1 MNTDSTSYNQLL
13 QMNEE
18 LQKEVDRLTK
28 ELTDLKVKYDINMTD
43 EEMETMYKDYYSSD
57 NEFIHI

>member
-1 MNTDSTSYNQLL
+1 MESSTSYSQLL

-18 LQKEVDRLTK
+18 LQREVDRLTK
-28 ELTDLKVKYDINMTD
+28 ENIDLKAKYQIDITD
-43 EEMETMYKDYYSSD
+43 DEMELAYKEFYSDD

>member
-1 MNTDSTSYNQLL
+1 MESSTSYMELL

-18 LQKEVDRLTK
+18 LQKEVERLTK
-28 ELTDLKVKYDINMTD
+28 ENIDLKAKYQIDIAD
-43 EEMETMYKDYYSSD
+43 DEMELAYKEFYSDD

>member
-1 MNTDSTSYNQLL
+1 MESSTSYSQLL

-18 LQKEVDRLTK
+18 LQREVDRLTK
-28 ELTDLKVKYDINMTD
+28 ENIDLKSKYQIDITD
-43 EEMETMYKDYYSSD
+43 DEMELAYKEFYSDD

>member
-1 MNTDSTSYNQLL
+1 MESSTSYSQLL

-28 ELTDLKVKYDINMTD
+28 ENINLKSKYQIDITDD
-43 EEMETMYKDYYSSD
+43 EMELAYKEYYSDD
-57 NEFIHI
+57 NEIIHI

>member
-1 MNTDSTSYNQLL
+1 MESSTSYSQLL

-28 ELTDLKVKYDINMTD
+28 ENINLKAKYQIDITDD
-43 EEMETMYKDYYSSD
+43 EMELAYKEFYSDD